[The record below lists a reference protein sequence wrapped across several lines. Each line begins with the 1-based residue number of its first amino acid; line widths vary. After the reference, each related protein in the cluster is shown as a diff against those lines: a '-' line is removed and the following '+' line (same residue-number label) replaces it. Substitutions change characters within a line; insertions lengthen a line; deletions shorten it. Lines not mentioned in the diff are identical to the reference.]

1 MAIFTVLRLV
11 VSSVLFPYIKRSKV
25 VDCVQSQLTNLCRM
39 KEPRTD
45 SPWNRQILKA
55 RSVSYL
61 FPYSWVLR
69 CVYCGKCF
77 LKFLVLGNLTCAQEP
92 RWPRVAWW
100 TRTGYSILHDKI
112 WIFLPS
118 DSLPIAPERC
128 LELSS
133 WMSVFR
139 MFASRIMPK
148 RLFKQWKEGFK
159 KTGRTLSENGRPEI
173 FARNGTIPAKTGGLE
188 SLY

>member
-100 TRTGYSILHDKI
+100 TRTGYSILHDKLKYGSSCPQI
-112 WIFLPS
+112 VYRLRLSGVWNYPVGWAYLECS
-118 DSLPIAPERC
+118 RVESCQKDSLNNERKD
-128 LELSS
+128 L
-133 WMSVFR
+133 
-139 MFASRIMPK
+139 
-148 RLFKQWKEGFK
+148 K
-159 KTGRTLSENGRPEI
+159 KSGEH
-173 FARNGTIPAKTGGLE
+173 
-188 SLY
+188 